1 MAPAGIC
8 IQAMSNQMV
17 EMKGDSMD
25 VWGPQ
30 KKDKARINEREGKV
44 STGRGR
50 EIKEEHK
57 ATDAE

>member
-1 MAPAGIC
+1 
-8 IQAMSNQMV
+8 MSNQMV